1 MASRKREAE
10 REAERARAARQREE
24 EQSRVARERA
34 LRGETNGTVA
44 DLSRSLQADQEKRER
59 ERQEKLRNNDSAIE
73 MIHGISDEQKRSR
86 ALELYTGMTRDKK
99 SEIYNPNQ
107 TMTYKQGLSA
117 LEKLDKQAAQTKAEN
132 QRALNDLQVERNKA
146 KLNRL
151 AKNAI
156 REDDKLLYELNTRL
170 RSSTDKGVVGKLRR
184 GQEFTAAGLDS
195 LAVER
200 MIQGIP
206 DEQKRREAA
215 DIYTRLQKYEGSPLY
230 REFGRTS
237 ASTLN
242 KPTEDAELYA
252 EYGGQSYI
260 VPATP
265 KAEEDQGKAEKGMI
279 EGLAEKW
286 LEITGGSPDYAAGP
300 TPGETAGQQDTKEAD
315 APATAMRV
323 VAASGEEQVMAT
335 PGEATSG
342 EAQVTTGKMYD
353 TPAGPPAPE
362 TNAAEK
368 STTGFADSSDARA
381 LKKVDEEI
389 ADIERQIATLDRQIA
404 EQPVERGESLEPVRA
419 QLVLSLTQ
427 RQSERLS
434 LLDAAGVVTNEEAL
448 SYYKRGQIDELSPAQ
463 RQMVQEWAAQN
474 GLLLERE
481 NYFVTGARESH
492 LGESAMEVLALTDSE
507 YLTDQE
513 RGEVLLGMADDLQSA
528 QADGY
533 ANLGAYYDANP
544 AAKER
549 YGEYVIRE
557 AGVRAEMDAQREHE
571 QANARAQLDRMVGAA
586 LTNDALGL
594 TTDADRNVL
603 RYLDSIDVFEDQ
615 EPLFYNLYAGVDE
628 QLQNEILYGDLAGGD
643 YDYMTMVDYARD
655 ALRREKQYAAALGM
669 TLETFWAGHPE
680 RARTA
685 ADYVSYATARY
696 DTLWNEPMDRAVASG
711 EITDDAYKIA
721 RFFMGD
727 EQVDALIAQGG
738 EGIGMWNAAGLG
750 VKAGTLD
757 FAAGVV
763 GAGVGFMEKPADKLV
778 TNNAQDYTMFYG
790 PGARAA
796 LRADLLKIAYGQP
809 DEAERER
816 MLHLIAETPDIFDV
830 PIDTRAHFNLL
841 KNTRTNLTQSAD
853 DVKRFVDENCTVNE
867 RLMFDTVAN
876 ITTNVESL
884 TGGTLVTALSGSPA
898 LGLAIGYGLPEYGN
912 DYYDYMAATGG
923 DVNKSKWGASLSFAT
938 TMATESIPFERY
950 TGMIFG
956 SGVTAGAGR
965 IAQDQGAKGL
975 KSVLLTS
982 AHIAKEL
989 GENTLIEA
997 GQEYLEGTIN
1007 DSIQQM
1013 LVDGDLNLLQAHQV
1027 GVEGSKA
1034 SLLTSP
1040 ALFFLASTSGRI
1052 GDTVR
1057 KYVKAADGGPIDVA
1071 ALVTELNELS
1081 PAARQEEADTIK
1093 KDAVR
1098 NRADALTAEQVAA
1111 GALNTSE
1118 AQAQADSANMALSE
1132 AQAEKNAA
1140 DTALAG
1146 AQEQKVTA
1154 VDTVAVA
1161 QGAELKVA
1169 SKELQAAAQAAA
1181 SASARAA
1188 VANKAYADKQAASD
1202 AANKALKDAQLHTLD
1217 AIRAES
1223 LLQAQKE
1230 YGEAA
1235 GAYVP
1240 GFTLADATD
1249 AQIEAAAEK
1258 AVSGGVV
1265 SAQKQFDWANRSVNR
1280 LTESLAG
1287 LTESTGRAQARYD
1300 EAAAAYSRNPSRE
1313 NRIVLEQ
1320 AKKQYKGALTRL
1332 QRMQGNLLRAR
1343 ERVTTTQAA
1352 LAAETARSQAET
1364 ATLTSAMREVR
1375 DAIAVLPAEQQQAMR
1390 AAWQENVKAY
1400 GTAEGTARTLE
1411 AALQLVTAAEQVKAQ
1426 AKADAEVDT
1435 LEETADVETAFA
1447 GRSLRDP
1454 VVQKFVSDVAQR
1466 TGTQIEF
1473 MPLAEGRE
1481 GYFDRARSVLV
1492 LNDALSGAAV
1502 IKAVAIHELT
1512 HYIEG
1517 TQSYKAF
1524 AEAALRAAYGNDPTA
1539 IRDAIAAKRAQYEAD
1554 GLELDDLGARAEA
1567 VAAAARSVVYAS
1579 TADIDRLVRT
1589 DRNFVQRIYDAIRD
1603 FVRGLGQRRNDPAYT
1618 DIHAAQQIF
1627 EKALEEKRAE
1637 GPGGIAQGTA
1647 NQYSIERDDKG
1658 YYVKADREVVLGD
1671 DPKRWNDEI
1680 QRYIQDTVRKNG
1692 DVTIRTLDGD
1702 TLRITEKSQ
1711 WHAGSRAKGQS
1722 VERYRT
1728 KLNASAHLD
1737 EVAYVSSEQN
1747 PGQPNT
1753 PDKSKRHGLTAEYGW
1768 RYRDAYFEDYD
1779 GKRYLLGLSVSQN
1792 RDGQAVYNIGKVTPV
1807 KKENHPIKLMGSN
1820 GPAAEKSD
1828 AVRSDGNNSIAE
1840 ASTAVNTQSTQNG
1853 RQYAIGQRQFGA
1865 QTAQTIEDIP
1875 ASIRRGLAEH
1885 SDYQTDTNNDQIV
1898 RAYNAYQEMGAEA
1911 AAAEVLSREGAL
1923 TADDVALAQV
1933 TIAHAIRDG
1942 ELLLAAQLLDRY
1954 NVEGTKLG
1962 QAMQSRKIMS
1972 RLSVQGAIAET
1983 TKRVEAY
1990 NQKAL
1995 SGLGA
2000 TRRKADVDQAI
2011 KRITQALP
2019 EGPQAKTDGGNNRWH
2034 VPLNGAQ
2041 LALIKEYQLEGVSLP
2056 GIHYNRATVEQ
2067 RMLAAIIGT
2076 PNISRG
2082 YGHLS
2087 LVEQLEYMRRGYA
2100 VTTEAD
2106 LNYIGSQMQTFI
2118 DAAQAAGEA
2127 DTDFDAVTSREARLA
2142 LARAYEAAG
2151 NTMPVHIGEKGT
2163 SLLYMNMLQRPVTA
2177 IKNVLSNV
2185 FTRPLEQASTAVASL
2200 VDAAVAKETGERT
2213 TGTATREEA
2222 KAARRAFAQEVAN
2235 TWSDYFVDR
2244 ADTSHGAKYAVG
2256 AQGRTY
2262 QTGWVEAAKALV
2274 DFSMQIGDRPFYAQ
2288 CYAEE
2293 LAVLRRLNPALDVK
2307 AARQEATAR
2316 ALERV
2321 FQEDNAVTSGLSR
2334 IAQGKFGFAVKLLV
2348 PFAKTPTNV
2357 VTRMAQYSP
2366 VGLANALVRKGWY
2379 ASYSKNGAFNQR
2391 DFVLGVGRGLTGT
2404 GLMLAGMLLGASGII
2419 KFGRGDEADKDKAA
2433 LMQSDGVPYSA
2444 YIVDWNGNQHEIEW
2458 ALPMVAPLVLGASFD
2473 KQLKDDD
2480 ELRAAAVGGLCDMGD
2495 LLFDNSFM
2503 QSLTSVLRGNSE
2515 SPAMDIGVGLTSSLM
2530 GMLVPGNLRAVAK
2543 ALDPYVRDT
2552 SAPGSYDDPMTV
2564 LHKAFNQSI
2573 ISALPGL
2580 RQTLPVKVDVTGQPL
2595 SQNAAYDGVL
2605 HFLDSFFTPT
2615 ATLAPRND
2623 PALAELLEIADRTG
2637 DGSWLPGNPLYGAK
2651 YSLTVPKTYAKSL
2664 RLNQGEDSYSCTLTP
2679 EERTAYNMDFGRLL
2693 FDGGTTIDNRGK
2705 RVVVPGLRETLESR
2719 KWAKM
2724 DDLERIELV
2733 KEMSSICKAGVTY
2746 EWAKQKHK
2754 EAGQ

>member
-1 MASRKREAE
+1 MQSKKRSAVEEAERKREE
-10 REAERARAARQREE
+10 RERQEA
-24 EQSRVARERA
+24 QSREAQSREARERA
-34 LRGETNGTVA
+34 LRGETNGSKA
-44 DLSRSLQADQEKRER
+44 DLSRSLAEHEER
-59 ERQEKLRNNDSAIE
+59 RRAETQEKLRAGGDSA
-73 MIHGISDEQKRSR
+73 MQVLHGISDPEKRSR
-86 ALELYTGMTRDKK
+86 ALELYTNATRDKQ
-99 SEIYNPNQ
+99 SSLYNPNQ
-107 TMTYKQGLSA
+107 TLTYKQGLSA

-132 QRALNDLQVERNKA
+132 QRALNDLQVERNEA

-404 EQPVERGESLEPVRA
+404 EQPGAFGESLEPVRA

-434 LLDAAGVVTNEEAL
+434 LLDAAGTVTDEEAL
-448 SYYKRGQIDELSPAQ
+448 IYYKRGQLDELSPEQQRMAQ
-463 RQMVQEWAAQN
+463 TFAEN
-474 GLLLERE
+474 NELLLERE
-481 NYFVTGARESH
+481 NYFVTGMRESH
-492 LGESAMEVLALTDSE
+492 LGESAMDVLALTDSE

-513 RGEVLLGMADDLQSA
+513 RGEVLLGMADDLQA
-528 QADGY
+528 AKAGGY
-533 ANLGAYYDANP
+533 ANLGAYYGANP
-544 AAKER
+544 AAKKR

-571 QANARAQLDRMVGAA
+571 QATARAQLDRMVGVA
-586 LTNDALGL
+586 LTNDALGQ

-696 DTLWNEPMDRAVASG
+696 DTLWNEPIARAVASG
-711 EITDDAYKIA
+711 EITDDSYKIA

-738 EGIGMWNAAGLG
+738 EGVGMWSAAGLG
-750 VKAGTLD
+750 MKAGTLD

-763 GAGVGFMEKPADKLV
+763 GAGVGLVEKPADKLV

-790 PGARAA
+790 SGARAA

-809 DEAERER
+809 DEAERDR
-816 MLHLIAETPDIFDV
+816 MLHLIAKTPDIFDV

-841 KNTRTNLTQSAD
+841 KNARTNLTQSAA
-853 DVKRFVDENCTVNE
+853 DVKRFADEHMTVNE
-867 RLMFDTVAN
+867 RLLFDTSAN

-884 TGGTLVTALSGSPA
+884 TGGALVTALSGSPT

-923 DVNKSKWGASLSFAT
+923 DVNKSKWGASLSFAA

-989 GENTLIEA
+989 GGNTLIEA

-1040 ALFFLASTSGRI
+1040 ALFFLSSTSGKI

-1111 GALNTSE
+1111 GALNTPE

-1154 VDTVAVA
+1154 VDAVAVA
-1161 QGAELKVA
+1161 QGAELKAA

-1181 SASARAA
+1181 SASARAT
-1188 VANKAYADKQAASD
+1188 VANKAYAEKKAASD
-1202 AANKALKDAQLHTLD
+1202 AANRALEDAQLNTLD

-1223 LLQAQKE
+1223 LQQAQKE

-1249 AQIEAAAEK
+1249 AQLEAAAEK
-1258 AVSGGVV
+1258 AASGSVA
-1265 SAQKQFDWANRSVNR
+1265 SAQKQFDQANRSAAR

-1287 LTESTGRAQARYD
+1287 LTESAGRAQARYD
-1300 EAAAAYSRNPSRE
+1300 EAAAAYSRDPSRE

-1320 AKKQYKGALTRL
+1320 SKKQYKNALTRL
-1332 QRMQGNLLRAR
+1332 QRTQGNLLHAR

-1352 LAAETARSQAET
+1352 LAAETARMQAET
-1364 ATLTSAMREVR
+1364 AVLSGVMRDAR
-1375 DAIAVLPAEQQQAMR
+1375 DAIAALPAEQQQAMR
-1390 AAWQENVKAY
+1390 KAWQENVKAY

-1411 AALQLVTAAEQVKAQ
+1411 AALELRAAAEQVKAQ
-1426 AKADAEVDT
+1426 AKADAEAD
-1435 LEETADVETAFA
+1435 TADVETVFA

-1454 VVQKFVSDVAQR
+1454 VVQRFVSDVAQR
-1466 TGTQIEF
+1466 TGTLIEF
-1473 MPLAEGRE
+1473 AQLAAGDE
-1481 GYFDRARSVLV
+1481 GYYDRTRGVLV
-1492 LNDALSGAAV
+1492 LSDALDGAAAV
-1502 IKAVAIHELT
+1502 KAVAIHELT
-1512 HYIEG
+1512 HTIEG
-1517 TQSYKAF
+1517 TQSYAGF
-1524 AEAALRAAYGNDPTA
+1524 AEAALNAAYGGDNAAVQEA
-1539 IRDAIAAKRAQYEAD
+1539 IDAKRAQYEAF
-1554 GLELDDLGARAEA
+1554 GRTLDDVSARAEV
-1567 VAAAARSVVYAS
+1567 VAEAARRVVYAS
-1579 TADIDRLVRT
+1579 EADIDRLVRSN
-1589 DRNFVQRIYDAIRD
+1589 RSLAQRIYDAIRD
-1603 FVRGLGQRRNDPAYT
+1603 FISGLGRRRSDPQYADIRRAQRL
-1618 DIHAAQQIF
+1618 F
-1627 EKALEEKRAE
+1627 EKALNEKA
-1637 GPGGIAQGTA
+1637 PAQSGGEQH
-1647 NQYSIERDDKG
+1647 SIEQDDRG
-1658 YYVKADREVVLGD
+1658 YYVKADRKVVLSD
-1671 DPKRWNDEI
+1671 NPKLWNDEI
-1680 QRYIQDTVRKNG
+1680 QRYIQDTIRKNG
-1692 DVTIRTLDGD
+1692 DVTIQTLDGD

-1711 WHAGSRAKGQS
+1711 WHAGSRNKGQS
-1722 VERYRT
+1722 DALYKT

-1737 EVAYVSSEQN
+1737 EVAFVSTDLGKER
-1747 PGQPNT
+1747 PNS
-1753 PDKSKRHGLTAEYGW
+1753 PDKNGRHGKLAALGW
-1768 RYRDAYFEDYD
+1768 RYRQAYFEDYD
-1779 GKRYLLGLSVSQN
+1779 GQRYEMTISTAQN
-1792 RDGQAVYNIGKVTPV
+1792 EEGQTVYNIGRV
-1807 KKENHPIKLMGSN
+1807 KKIENHPTSVR
-1820 GPAAEKSD
+1820 GPVRGEIPPHVPTD
-1828 AVRSDGNNSIAE
+1828 ANASIIRSDGNNSITESAP
-1840 ASTAVNTQSTQNG
+1840 AVNTQSTQKAPNDA
-1853 RQYAIGQRQFGA
+1853 QHSLGQRQFGS
-1865 QTAQTIEDIP
+1865 QTAQTLEDIP
-1875 ASIRRGLAEH
+1875 ASIRRGLAEN
-1885 SDYQTDTNNDQIV
+1885 SGYGTDTNDAQIV

-1923 TADDVALAQV
+1923 SADDVALAQV
-1933 TIAHAIRDG
+1933 TVAHAIQDG

-1954 NVEGTKLG
+1954 NREGTQLG
-1962 QAMQSRKIMS
+1962 QALQARKIMS
-1972 RLSVQGAIAET
+1972 RLTVQGALAET
-1983 TKRVEAY
+1983 TKRVEGY
-1990 NQKAL
+1990 NRKAL
-1995 SGLGA
+1995 SGMHEKS
-2000 TRRKADVDQAI
+2000 RKADI
-2011 KRITQALP
+2011 KRTVERVTTALP
-2019 EGPQAKTDGGNNRWH
+2019 AGPEIKTDGGNNRWH
-2034 VPLNGAQ
+2034 VPLNDAQ
-2041 LALIKEYQLEGVSLP
+2041 RALIREYGLEGVSLP

-2067 RMLAAIIGT
+2067 RMLAAIIAT
-2076 PNISRG
+2076 PGLPRG
-2082 YGHLS
+2082 GEHLN
-2087 LVEQLEYMRRGYA
+2087 LIEQLEYMRRGYA

-2106 LNYIGSQMQTFI
+2106 LNYIASQMQEFMNQS
-2118 DAAQAAGEA
+2118 QAAGEA
-2127 DTDFDAVTSREARLA
+2127 DADFDAVTSREARLA

-2151 NTMPVHIGEKGT
+2151 NTMPVHMGEKGT
-2163 SLLYMNMLQRPVTA
+2163 GLLYMNMLQRYVTA

-2185 FTRPLEQASTAVASL
+2185 FTRPLELTSTAVASL
-2200 VDAAVAKETGERT
+2200 VDQAVARETGERT
-2213 TGTATREEA
+2213 TGLATRAEA
-2222 KAARRAFAQEVAN
+2222 RAARRAFAQEVAN
-2235 TWSDYFVDR
+2235 TWADYFVDK
-2244 ADTSHGAKYAVG
+2244 ADTSHSAKYAVG
-2256 AQGRTY
+2256 ARGRTY
-2262 QTGWVEAAKALV
+2262 QTEWLEAAKALV
-2274 DFSMQIGDRPFYAQ
+2274 DFSMQIGDRPFYEQ

-2307 AARQEATAR
+2307 TARQEATAR

-2321 FQEDNAVTSGLSR
+2321 FQEDNAVTAGLSR

-2366 VGLANALVRKGWY
+2366 VGLIDALLRKGWY
-2379 ASYSKNGAFNQR
+2379 ASRSRNGEFNQR
-2391 DFVLGVGRGLTGT
+2391 DFVMGVGRGLTGT
-2404 GLMLAGMLLGASGII
+2404 GLMLAGMLLGAGGVLR
-2419 KFGRGDEADKDKAA
+2419 FGSGDEDDKDKAA
-2433 LMQSDGVPYSA
+2433 LMQANGVPYSA

-2458 ALPMVAPLVLGASFD
+2458 ALPMAGPLVLGASFS
-2473 KQLKDDD
+2473 KRIEND
-2480 ELRAAAVGGLCDMGD
+2480 EALWAATIGGLCDMGD
-2495 LLFDNSFM
+2495 QLFDSSFM

-2515 SPAMDIGVGLTSSLM
+2515 SPAVNISTGLASSAM
-2530 GMLVPGNLRAVAK
+2530 GMLVPGNLRAIAK
-2543 ALDPYVRDT
+2543 TIDPYVRDT
-2552 SAPGSYDDPMTV
+2552 SAENEWQ
-2564 LHKAFNQSI
+2564 KAFNQSVVAAI
-2573 ISALPGL
+2573 PGW
-2580 RQTLPVKVDVTGQPL
+2580 RQTLPVKVDVTGQPM
-2595 SQNAAYDGVL
+2595 SQNAAYSGVA
-2605 HFLDSFFTPT
+2605 HFLDSFLAPT

-2623 PALAELLEIADRTG
+2623 PALAELLEIAGRTS

-2679 EERTAYNMDFGRLL
+2679 EERAAYNMDFGRLL
-2693 FDGGTTIDNRGK
+2693 FDGGTTIDNKGK
-2705 RVVVPGLRETLESR
+2705 RVIVPGLRETLESR